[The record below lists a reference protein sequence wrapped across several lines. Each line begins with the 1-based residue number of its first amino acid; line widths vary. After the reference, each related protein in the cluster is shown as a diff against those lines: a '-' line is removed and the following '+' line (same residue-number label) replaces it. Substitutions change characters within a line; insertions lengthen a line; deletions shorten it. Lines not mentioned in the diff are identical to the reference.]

1 MAKST
6 VTRIVA
12 LESALACMRVQ
23 GADPAAIQVVE
34 KMLAQLRA
42 PRKPSNKPSKAAV
55 ENSALA
61 AKVVDLMVAS
71 GKPFTAKDIAAA
83 MPEIATLQKAVA
95 VMKAAIANGTV
106 AKMKIGSQ
114 TVYTLA

>member
-12 LESALACMRVQ
+12 LESALTCMQAQ

-34 KMLAQLRA
+34 KMLTQLRA
-42 PRKPSNKPSKAAV
+42 PRKPSNKPSKTAA

-61 AKVVDLMVAS
+61 AKVVELMVAS
-71 GKPFTAKDIAAA
+71 GKPFTTKDIVSVV
-83 MPEIATLQKAVA
+83 PEIATSQKAVA

-114 TVYTLA
+114 TLYTLA